1 MEIKKQK
8 AQGYYVMIGILM
20 GFPMGIALSLA
31 LGNFAFVGTGIA
43 IGLPIGIA
51 LEEKAKKEGKVREL
65 NESDLILRKKLFR
78 VTLILLTLTVLGLV
92 TFLLCRLS

>member
-1 MEIKKQK
+1 
-8 AQGYYVMIGILM
+8 
-20 GFPMGIALSLA
+20 MGIALSLA

-92 TFLLCRLS
+92 TFLLFRLS

>member
-1 MEIKKQK
+1 MEIKKPK

-20 GFPMGIALSLA
+20 GSPMGIALSLA

-92 TFLLCRLS
+92 TFLLFRLS